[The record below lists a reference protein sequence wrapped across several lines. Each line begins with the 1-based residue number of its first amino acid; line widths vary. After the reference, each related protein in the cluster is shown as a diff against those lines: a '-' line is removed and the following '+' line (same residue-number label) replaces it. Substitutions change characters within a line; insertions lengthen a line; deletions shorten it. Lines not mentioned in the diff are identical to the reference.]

1 MDSLLLELGKVKTG
15 GDRRKEVLSW
25 REELD
30 EARSAHLLTA
40 RGPQTAR
47 ALKPLSV
54 QAASEREVRRP
65 SRCVARPAARAPAV
79 ARPAAPDAEAA
90 ALQQRNAA
98 LEMAVLALGEAFE
111 ASGGSP
117 TASLQAA
124 MDQLH
129 AAGGVNISSADS
141 YVPFSPAQLSAQ
153 ARRASTTPYR
163 AYRAAGDDGETTTP
177 AAQKPPSPTEP
188 GWLVDAAATLA
199 IDDGDAATTTTTPA
213 AARYGRHGRSP
224 SPATPQSGAPE
235 QKPPSP
241 TEPGWLVDAAA
252 TLAKNS
258 TRDPSLAKP
267 AP

>member
-1 MDSLLLELGKVKTG
+1 MDSLLLELDKVKTG

-25 REELD
+25 RKELA

-40 RGPQTAR
+40 RAPQTAR

-65 SRCVARPAARAPAV
+65 SRCAARPATRAPAV
-79 ARPAAPDAEAA
+79 ARPATSDAEAA

-124 MDQLH
+124 MDRLH
-129 AAGGVNISSADS
+129 AAGGVNISSGADS
-141 YVPFSPAQLSAQ
+141 YVPFSPAQLSTQ
-153 ARRASTTPYR
+153 AHRASTTPYR
-163 AYRAAGDDGETTTP
+163 AYRAADETTTP

-199 IDDGDAATTTTTPA
+199 IDDGGDEDATTTTTPA
-213 AARYGRHGRSP
+213 ARYGRQGRSP
-224 SPATPQSGAPE
+224 SPATPQSGAPD
-235 QKPPSP
+235 QKPASP
-241 TEPGWLVDAAA
+241 KEPGWLVDAAA

-258 TRDPSLAKP
+258 ARDPSLAKP
-267 AP
+267 VP

>member
-25 REELD
+25 REELG

-65 SRCVARPAARAPAV
+65 SRCV

-163 AYRAAGDDGETTTP
+163 AYRATGDDGETTTP

-199 IDDGDAATTTTTPA
+199 IGDGDAATTTP
-213 AARYGRHGRSP
+213 AARYGRQARSP
-224 SPATPQSGAPE
+224 SPGTAQSDAPG

-258 TRDPSLAKP
+258 TRDPSLATP

>member
-1 MDSLLLELGKVKTG
+1 MLLELDKVKTV

-25 REELD
+25 RKELA

-40 RGPQTAR
+40 RAPQTAR

-54 QAASEREVRRP
+54 HAASEREVRRP
-65 SRCVARPAARAPAV
+65 SRCAVRPAARGPAV
-79 ARPAAPDAEAA
+79 ARPATSDAEAA
-90 ALQQRNAA
+90 ALQQRNTA

-124 MDQLH
+124 MDRLH
-129 AAGGVNISSADS
+129 AAGGVNISSGADS
-141 YVPFSPAQLSAQ
+141 YVPFSPAQLSTQ
-153 ARRASTTPYR
+153 AHRASTTPYR
-163 AYRAAGDDGETTTP
+163 AYRAADETTTP

-199 IDDGDAATTTTTPA
+199 IDDGGDDDATTTTTPA
-213 AARYGRHGRSP
+213 ARYGRQGRSP
-224 SPATPQSGAPE
+224 SPATPQSGAPD

-241 TEPGWLVDAAA
+241 KEPGWLVDAAA

-267 AP
+267 VP

>member
-1 MDSLLLELGKVKTG
+1 MDSLLLELDKVKTG

-30 EARSAHLLTA
+30 EARSSHLLTA
-40 RGPQTAR
+40 RGTGPQTAR

-79 ARPAAPDAEAA
+79 ARPAAPDAEAT

-124 MDQLH
+124 MDRLN

-163 AYRAAGDDGETTTP
+163 AYRAAADDDEMTTP

-199 IDDGDAATTTTTPA
+199 IGDGDAATTTPG
-213 AARYGRHGRSP
+213 ARYGRQARSP
-224 SPATPQSGAPE
+224 SPATPQSDAPD

-252 TLAKNS
+252 TLAQNS

>member
-1 MDSLLLELGKVKTG
+1 MDSLLLELDKVKTG

-25 REELD
+25 RKELA

-40 RGPQTAR
+40 RAPQTAR

-65 SRCVARPAARAPAV
+65 SRCAARPAARAPTV
-79 ARPAAPDAEAA
+79 ARPASDAEAA

-124 MDQLH
+124 MDRLH
-129 AAGGVNISSADS
+129 AAGGVNISSGADS
-141 YVPFSPAQLSAQ
+141 YVPFSPAQAH
-153 ARRASTTPYR
+153 RASTTPYR
-163 AYRAAGDDGETTTP
+163 AYRAADETTTP
-177 AAQKPPSPTEP
+177 AAQKPPSPKEP

-199 IDDGDAATTTTTPA
+199 IDDGGDDDATTTTTPA
-213 AARYGRHGRSP
+213 ARYGRQGRSP
-224 SPATPQSGAPE
+224 SPATTQSGAPD

-241 TEPGWLVDAAA
+241 KEPGWLVDAAA

-258 TRDPSLAKP
+258 ARDPSLAKP
-267 AP
+267 VP